1 MTKKKIM
8 YQRIYS
14 PKNVKEICKQFFV
27 IVRIKVILGGGGGG
41 GRRGGGVGEG
51 LS

>member
-27 IVRIKVILGGGGGG
+27 IVRIKVIFVWGGGWKG
-41 GRRGGGVGEG
+41 GGGVGEG